1 MTLDNRTKME
11 QTIESGES
19 GDFKQA
25 DVFEV
30 SDDTIEQSVRLFSV
44 LSSEDSVRIF
54 LYAEQ
59 GIASSTQAIRDL
71 GLTQKRYY
79 SRLKGL
85 IDAGLIEKVDGSY
98 VYTPLGRMLRKIG
111 LSLFG
116 VLENKEKIDI
126 LYNLSQSDALS
137 EDERFK
143 ISSMIKEN
151 LEIEPLISSMI
162 DGVAS
167 SSVKKIIGYEEGVKQ
182 LLEDINQAEKSVL
195 LASNYID
202 ARVVDA
208 QIKAHR
214 RGVTF
219 KVLLSRDAM
228 SSKLNKLKLLFSP
241 KILLN
246 LLEFSKMANNDE
258 WFREADISFSFCIV
272 DGYKCYFELPPVGS
286 EFSIA
291 FYLKDQKTSK
301 RFANFFE
308 KIWEQSGEVY
318 RDSLS
323 RLFLEAQ
330 NSNNG
335 HQLQQQE

>member
-1 MTLDNRTKME
+1 MSVQKPIRVPDGDSLASSEIMQADTFEIPDDTME
-11 QTIESGES
+11 QG
-19 GDFKQA
+19 
-25 DVFEV
+25 
-30 SDDTIEQSVRLFSV
+30 VRLFSV
-44 LSSEDSVRIF
+44 LSSEDAIRIF
-54 LYAEQ
+54 IYAEK
-59 GIASSTQAIRDL
+59 GITSSTQAVKDL

-98 VYTPLGRMLRKIG
+98 VYTPVGRIFRKIG
-111 LSLFG
+111 ASLFG

-126 LYNLSQSDALS
+126 LYNLSQSSVLS
-137 EDERFK
+137 VDERFRV
-143 ISSMIKEN
+143 SNMIKET
-151 LEIEPLISSMI
+151 LEVEPMLFSMI

-167 SSVKKIIGYEEGVKQ
+167 SSVKKIIEYEELVKQ
-182 LLEDINQAEKSVL
+182 LIEDITKAEKSVL

-214 RGVTF
+214 RGVEF
-219 KVLLSRDAM
+219 KVLLSKKTM
-228 SSKLNKLKLLFSP
+228 SSKLNKLKLLLSP
-241 KILLN
+241 KVFLN
-246 LLEFSKMANNDE
+246 LLEFSKMTNNDA

-272 DGYKCYFELPPVGS
+272 DGYKCYFELPPVGF

-291 FYLKDQKTSK
+291 FYLKDEKTSK
-301 RFANFFE
+301 RFTNFFL
-308 KIWEQSGEVY
+308 KIWEQSGEIY

-330 NSNNG
+330 NANNG
-335 HQLQQQE
+335 H